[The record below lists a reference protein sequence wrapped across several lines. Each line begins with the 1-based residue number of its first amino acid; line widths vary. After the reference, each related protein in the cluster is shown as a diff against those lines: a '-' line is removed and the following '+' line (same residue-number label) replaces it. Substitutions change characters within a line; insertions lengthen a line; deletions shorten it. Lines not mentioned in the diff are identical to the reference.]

1 MKIKFSRHAGRQMKW
16 REITERDVGEVINN
30 PEKLE
35 DTLKGRKNAF
45 KKIED
50 RLLKV
55 TYLQENSG
63 IIVITAIVKG
73 E

>member
-1 MKIKFSRHAGRQMKW
+1 MKIKFSRHARRQMRW
-16 REITERDVGEVINN
+16 RKITEKDAMEAINN

-35 DTLKGRKNAF
+35 DTGKGRKNAL
-45 KKIED
+45 KMIGG

-55 TYLQENSG
+55 TYLPENTE
-63 IIVITAIVKG
+63 IIVITVIAKG

>member
-1 MKIKFSRHAGRQMKW
+1 MKW

-45 KKIED
+45 KKTED

>member
-1 MKIKFSRHAGRQMKW
+1 MKW
-16 REITERDVGEVINN
+16 REITERDVREVINN

-35 DTLKGRKNAF
+35 DTVKGRKNAF
-45 KKIED
+45 KMIED

>member
-1 MKIKFSRHAGRQMKW
+1 MKIIFSRHARRQMKW
-16 REITERDVGEVINN
+16 REITERDVREVINN

-35 DTLKGRKNAF
+35 DTVKGRKNAF
-45 KKIED
+45 KMIED

>member
-1 MKIKFSRHAGRQMKW
+1 MKW